1 MAAFVVRRLVLAV
14 GVLVAV
20 SFGTFVFFATR
31 FYPTCSGGGEP
42 IDGKVSNAA
51 SAYFRWLKD
60 VPSGGVARDAC
71 GTDIGSQTWQSLVHT
86 GALLGATSLLLIVF
100 AVLFGV
106 VAASRA
112 GSLVD
117 LALRA
122 FTYVAWAVPA
132 FLVAL
137 VLRSVFDWTGSHY
150 GFRPFAAGGWPG
162 QCALI
167 GGTFLQGCGLPG
179 APVPQ
184 AASGLHFVVSL
195 VRHLTLPALALALGF
210 VGVHARYLRSSLL
223 VALQAPYT
231 TTARAKGLPESSV
244 LLRHALRNSL
254 ATFTS
259 ALLLDFGAIFGAALA
274 VDYVFALNGLGMLF
288 LADIQTA
295 NINPYAVQLL
305 LTLTAGL
312 VIAASVLAEL
322 AVAWFDPRVRL
333 R

>member
-1 MAAFVVRRLVLAV
+1 
-14 GVLVAV
+14 
-20 SFGTFVFFATR
+20 
-31 FYPTCSGGGEP
+31 
-42 IDGKVSNAA
+42 
-51 SAYFRWLKD
+51 
-60 VPSGGVARDAC
+60 
-71 GTDIGSQTWQSLVHT
+71 
-86 GALLGATSLLLIVF
+86 
-100 AVLFGV
+100 
-106 VAASRA
+106 
-112 GSLVD
+112 
-117 LALRA
+117 
-122 FTYVAWAVPA
+122 
-132 FLVAL
+132 
-137 VLRSVFDWTGSHY
+137 
-150 GFRPFAAGGWPG
+150 
-162 QCALI
+162 
-167 GGTFLQGCGLPG
+167 
-179 APVPQ
+179 
-184 AASGLHFVVSL
+184 VSL